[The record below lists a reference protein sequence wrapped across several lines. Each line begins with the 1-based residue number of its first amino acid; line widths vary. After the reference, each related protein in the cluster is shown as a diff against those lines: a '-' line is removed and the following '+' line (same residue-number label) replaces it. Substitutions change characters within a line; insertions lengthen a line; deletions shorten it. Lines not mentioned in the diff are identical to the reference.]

1 MKKKQSSVRQGS
13 QNQLIS
19 TQRYLQF
26 SEVHDDTLV
35 LKNGGLRAILEIQ
48 SVNFNLKSTVEQEA
62 LISSYQGFLNALNF
76 PVQIQIR
83 SRKLDIDAYIA
94 DLKNRQGKIDN
105 DLLREQMV
113 GYTDFI
119 QRLVEYSDIMEKK
132 FFVIVPLDPI
142 RSQKRSAWTSF
153 LQYIQP
159 EDTVANIMTRKREFK
174 NLKKELDARVNTVKT
189 ALENCGLGVTPLK
202 TEQIIQMFYQAYN
215 PDLARTQKFSD
226 AEKMSIGESPSDN
239 LVPDE
244 K

>member
-1 MKKKQSSVRQGS
+1 
-13 QNQLIS
+13 
-19 TQRYLQF
+19 
-26 SEVHDDTLV
+26 
-35 LKNGGLRAILEIQ
+35 
-48 SVNFNLKSTVEQEA
+48 
-62 LISSYQGFLNALNF
+62 LNALNF

-142 RSQKRSAWTSF
+142 RSQKRSVWTSF
-153 LQYIQP
+153 LEYIQP
-159 EDTVANIMTRKREFK
+159 EDTVANIMTRKREFR

-202 TEQIIQMFYQAYN
+202 TEQIIQLFYQAYN

-226 AEKMSIGESPSDN
+226 AEKMSIGESPADN
-239 LVPDE
+239 LIPDE

>member
-26 SEVHDDTLV
+26 SEVHDETLI

-48 SVNFNLKSTVEQEA
+48 SVNFNLKSTAEQEA

-94 DLKNRQGKIDN
+94 DLKNRQGKIEN
-105 DLLREQMV
+105 DLLREQMA

-142 RSQKRSAWTSF
+142 RSQKRSAWASF

-202 TEQIIQMFYQAYN
+202 TEQIIQIFYQAYN

-226 AEKMSIGESPSDN
+226 AGKMSIGESPSDN
-239 LVPDE
+239 LVPNE

>member
-153 LQYIQP
+153 LQYIKP

>member
-26 SEVHDDTLV
+26 SEVHDETLV

-48 SVNFNLKSTVEQEA
+48 SVNFNLKSTAEQEA

-142 RSQKRSAWTSF
+142 RSQKRSVWTSF
-153 LQYIQP
+153 LEYIQP
-159 EDTVANIMTRKREFK
+159 EDTVANIMTRKREFR

-202 TEQIIQMFYQAYN
+202 TEQIIQLFYQAYN

-226 AEKMSIGESPSDN
+226 AEKMSIGESPADN
-239 LVPDE
+239 LIPDE

>member
-1 MKKKQSSVRQGS
+1 MKQKQSSVRQGS
-13 QNQLIS
+13 QNQLVS

-48 SVNFNLKSTVEQEA
+48 SVNFNLKSSAEQEA

-94 DLKNRQGKIDN
+94 DLKTRQGKIQN

-142 RSQKRSAWTSF
+142 RAQKHSVWTSF
-153 LQYIQP
+153 LDYIQP

-202 TEQIIQMFYQAYN
+202 TEQIIQIFYQAYN

-226 AEKMSIGESPSDN
+226 AKKMSIGESPADN
-239 LVPDE
+239 LIPDE